1 MLREQLEIP
10 ARDSLAAE
18 AIRQMARDLRSYEA
32 ERAANVGEV
41 LDRTT
46 TYLRNHL
53 GRTPTPAEVARAGGL
68 DIEDIID
75 EISRRSRAAQ
85 FPRD

>member
-1 MLREQLEIP
+1 MLQEQLEIP

-32 ERAANVGEV
+32 EHAANVGEV

-53 GRTPTPAEVARAGGL
+53 GRTPTPAEVARTGGL

-75 EISRRSRAAQ
+75 EISRRSRAARS
-85 FPRD
+85 PLD